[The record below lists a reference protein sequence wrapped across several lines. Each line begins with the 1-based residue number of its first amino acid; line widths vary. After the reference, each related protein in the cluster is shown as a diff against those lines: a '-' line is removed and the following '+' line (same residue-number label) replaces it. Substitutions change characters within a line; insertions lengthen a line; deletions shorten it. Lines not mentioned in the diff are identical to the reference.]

1 MKLEITN
8 DRGFHTIDIAM
19 EKGELKQF
27 KIPVELRVYEIERL
41 LEAQHKLEKLEKE
54 SVIEDGTKQ
63 LRIYW
68 GYIYAQLEV
77 IFKHFHPEI
86 EAEYLKLNLLP
97 ADAIK
102 ILAFFAQNRYIEKE
116 VNLSDDTKKKLN

>member
-1 MKLEITN
+1 MKLEVIN
-8 DRGFHTIDIAM
+8 DRGFHTLDIVM
-19 EKGELKQF
+19 DKGELKQF
-27 KIPVELRVYEIERL
+27 KIPVELRVHEIERL
-41 LEAQHKLEKLEKE
+41 LEAQHKLEKLEQE
-54 SVIEDGTKQ
+54 SVSEDGTKQ
-63 LRIYW
+63 IRLYW

-86 EAEYLKLNLLP
+86 DKDYLKLYLLP

-116 VNLSDDTKKKLN
+116 VLANTKKKLN